1 MAEQQPPS
9 RADVGLVIVSDIA
22 CPWAHIAVH
31 RVGRELRSRG
41 LDDELPL
48 DHRAFPLELV
58 DGRPTSKAAIDPVV
72 EIGMRIEPDA
82 GWARPQDPWTFPVS
96 TLPALEAVQAAKAQG
111 AGLSAELD
119 RMLRHAVFA
128 EWRCVSVFPVVLEIA
143 GRVDGLDVRRLQEEL
158 RTGRPRAE
166 LWNDLDRLSDEVPG
180 SPTFVLP
187 DGSVEFN
194 PGLEVES
201 RDGEPVVTHDDPSA
215 VADLVT
221 RALSM
226 RQAD

>member
-1 MAEQQPPS
+1 MAEQHPAS
-9 RADVGLVIVSDIA
+9 HADFGLVVVSDIA

-31 RVGRELRSRG
+31 RIGRELRSRG

-58 DGRPTSKAAIDPVV
+58 DGHPTSKEALDPVI

-82 GWARPQDPWTFPVS
+82 GWARPDDPWTFPVT

-111 AGLSAELD
+111 PGLSAELD

-128 EWRCVSVFPVVLEIA
+128 EWRCVSVFPVVLDIA
-143 GRVDGLDVRRLQEEL
+143 ARVDGLDVDVLHEEL

-166 LWNDLDRLSDEVPG
+166 LWNDLDRLAAEVPG

-194 PGLEVES
+194 PGIELEWHG
-201 RDGEPVVTHDDPSA
+201 DEPVVTRDDPSA
-215 VADLVT
+215 IADLVT
-221 RALSM
+221 RAMGM
-226 RQAD
+226 RRAD